1 MAPRL
6 YRNPFVADA
15 PMVHKVSSEI
25 IPHSPHTHI
34 STANGGL
41 CVDVLE
47 RTTYSDGSET
57 VSVVKRTPLMDI
69 ELWAMRR

>member
-15 PMVHKVSSEI
+15 PLIHKVSAEI
-25 IPHSPHTHI
+25 IPHNPHTHV
-34 STANGGL
+34 SATKDGL

-47 RTTYSDGSET
+47 RTTYSDGSERID
-57 VSVVKRTPLMDI
+57 VVKRTPLMQI
-69 ELWAMRR
+69 VFGRMW